1 LFSEIKQ
8 GLHLVLVTTDEAR
21 GQSRDVYVPP
31 GERSMVHHSYL
42 SPDGRWVLLV
52 TMDSRG
58 EVTPCVVV
66 PFDGSG
72 NAKAVGP
79 PQAPCTSGAWSPD
92 GKWIY
97 VSSNKGGAFHIW
109 RQEFPNGSPQ
119 QVTSGTTEEEGIAMS
134 SDGKSLLT
142 SVGTRDFT
150 VWIHDAKGDR
160 QLSSEGNAYEARF
173 SQDGSKLY
181 YMQDNGQNSGVDLVV
196 MELASGKTERL
207 VSSSA
212 VLPGSEME
220 NYDVSHD
227 GKQVAFSL
235 RDQQGI
241 SHMWLSPTDHRSSP
255 HELISATSQDS
266 PFFLPDGDLLLRSA
280 EGGQNF
286 AYRTSQDGTKRQKVI
301 PEPVLELRSISP
313 DGRWLVAA
321 TTRADAEHETAIR
334 VYPVDGG
341 PPVFLC
347 TSLCENHWDA
357 SGRFF
362 YFNPRPAGAG
372 KTYVLP
378 VNPARGLPN
387 FLPSGDESKDE
398 SKADKRFVTLPPQ
411 IDSAAGPSLYAY
423 TRQSTKRNI
432 YRIPL
437 PQ

>member
-1 LFSEIKQ
+1 
-8 GLHLVLVTTDEAR
+8 
-21 GQSRDVYVPP
+21 
-31 GERSMVHHSYL
+31 M
-42 SPDGRWVLLV
+42 
-52 TMDSRG
+52 
-58 EVTPCVVV
+58 
-66 PFDGSG
+66 
-72 NAKAVGP
+72 
-79 PQAPCTSGAWSPD
+79 
-92 GKWIY
+92 
-97 VSSNKGGAFHIW
+97 
-109 RQEFPNGSPQ
+109 
-119 QVTSGTTEEEGIAMS
+119 
-134 SDGKSLLT
+134 
-142 SVGTRDFT
+142 GTRDFT

-173 SQDGSKLY
+173 SQDGSQLY

-347 TSLCENHWDA
+347 ASLCENHWDA
-357 SGRFF
+357 SGKFF
-362 YFNPRPAGAG
+362 YFNPRPGGAG

-387 FLPSGDESKDE
+387 FLPMATSPGTSQRLTSGLSPSRPK
-398 SKADKRFVTLPPQ
+398 SIRPRARACTPIRARAQSGISIASRCPSSYQ
-411 IDSAAGPSLYAY
+411 RIRPTAALLLS
-423 TRQSTKRNI
+423 
-432 YRIPL
+432 
-437 PQ
+437 